1 MLNRIVTLVVAF
13 PVAILLVAVAVIN
26 RHEVRMVLDP
36 FKPQAPSLAVE
47 LPFYF
52 YLFGALFL
60 GVIVGG
66 VAVWLGQG
74 RWRRTARVRAQE
86 GRRWQSEA
94 DRLAQERDAEV
105 ARSGGT
111 GAGKTLALGHR

>member
-1 MLNRIVTLVVAF
+1 MLKRIVTVLVAF
-13 PVAILLVAVAVIN
+13 PVAILLVALAVIN

-36 FKPQAPSLAVE
+36 FKPQSPSLAIE

-60 GVIVGG
+60 GMIVGG
-66 VAVWLGQG
+66 VAVWMGQS

-86 GRRWQSEA
+86 VRRWQAEA
-94 DRLAQERDAEV
+94 DRLTRERDAE
-105 ARSGGT
+105 AAHA
-111 GAGKTLALGHR
+111 GAAASTRTLALAGR